1 VTRLILAS
9 QSSARRAVLNAAGLA
24 FEAMSSMVD
33 EESAKA
39 ALRAGGISPRDLADA
54 LAELKALKLSG
65 RFPADFVLGCDQT
78 LSLDDGMMFDKPESR
93 DALRDQLKALCG
105 KTHNLWSAAVL
116 AQGGIPIW
124 RHIERCKM
132 TIRPLSNAFIEEY
145 VEAEGDVLLGCV
157 GGYRIEGR
165 GVQLFN
171 RIEGSHFGILG
182 LPLLPLLD
190 ILRTR
195 GVIPS

>member
-1 VTRLILAS
+1 MTRLILAS
-9 QSSARRAVLNAAGLA
+9 QSSARRAVLNSAGVA
-24 FEAMSSMVD
+24 FEALAPMVD

-54 LAELKALKLSG
+54 LAELKALKLSR
-65 RFPADFVLGCDQT
+65 RFPADLVLGCDQT
-78 LSLDDGMMFDKPESR
+78 LALDDGMMFDKPESR
-93 DALRDQLKALCG
+93 DALRDQLKALSG

-116 AQGGIPIW
+116 AHGGTPIW

-132 TIRPLSNAFIEEY
+132 SIRPLSDAFIEEY
-145 VEAEGDVLLGCV
+145 IEAEGDVLLGCV
-157 GGYRIEGR
+157 GGYQIEGR
-165 GVQLFN
+165 GVQLFS

-195 GVIPS
+195 GVILS

>member
-1 VTRLILAS
+1 MRLILAS
-9 QSSARRAVLNAAGLA
+9 QSIARGAVLEAAGIQ
-24 FEAMSSMVD
+24 FEAMSPMVD
-33 EESAKA
+33 EEAAKE
-39 ALRAGGISPRDLADA
+39 ALRAQGVSPRDLADA
-54 LAELKALKLSG
+54 LAEFKALKLSR

-78 LSLDDGMMFDKPESR
+78 LSLDDGPMFDKPCSR
-93 DALRDQLKALCG
+93 AALNDQLRMLSG

-116 AQGGIPIW
+116 VQDGTAIW
-124 RHIERCKM
+124 RYIERCKM
-132 TIRPLSNAFIEEY
+132 TIRPLSDAYIETY
-145 VEAEGDVLLGCV
+145 IEAEGNALLGCV

-165 GVQLFN
+165 GIQLFS

-195 GVIPS
+195 GVIAS

>member
-1 VTRLILAS
+1 MTRLILAS
-9 QSSARRAVLNAAGLA
+9 QSSARRAVLNSAGVA
-24 FEAMSSMVD
+24 FEVIAPMVD

-39 ALRAGGISPRDLADA
+39 ALRADAISPRDLADA
-54 LAELKALKLSG
+54 LAELKALKLSR
-65 RFPADFVLGCDQT
+65 RFPADLVLGCDQT

-93 DALRDQLKALCG
+93 DALKDQLKALSG

-116 AQGGIPIW
+116 EQGGNAIW

-132 TIRPLSNAFIEEY
+132 TIRPLSDAFIEEY
-145 VEAEGDVLLGCV
+145 VEAEGDVLLSCV

-165 GVQLFN
+165 GVQLFS

>member
-1 VTRLILAS
+1 MRLILAS
-9 QSSARRAVLNAAGLA
+9 QSVARRSLLDGAGIA
-24 FEAMSSMVD
+24 FEVMSPMVD
-33 EESAKA
+33 EESAKQA
-39 ALRAGGISPRDLADA
+39 FRAEGISARDLADA

-65 RFPADFVLGCDQT
+65 RFPADLVLGCDQT
-78 LSLDDGMMFDKPESR
+78 LSLDEGSMFDKPESR
-93 DALRDQLKALCG
+93 DALKTQLKALSG

-116 AQGGIPIW
+116 AQGGNPVW

-132 TIRPLSNAFIEEY
+132 TMRPLSEAFIEQY
-145 VEAEGDVLLGCV
+145 IAAEGDVLLSCV
-157 GGYRIEGR
+157 GGYRLESR
-165 GVQLFN
+165 GVQLFS

-190 ILRTR
+190 ILRIR

>member
-1 VTRLILAS
+1 MTRLILAS
-9 QSSARRAVLNAAGLA
+9 QSSARRAVLSAAGVA
-24 FEAMSSMVD
+24 FEAMAPMVD
-33 EESAKA
+33 EDSAKQ
-39 ALRAGGISPRDLADA
+39 ALRADAISPRDLADA
-54 LAELKALKLSG
+54 LAELKALKLSR
-65 RFPADFVLGCDQT
+65 RFPADLVLGCDQT

-93 DALRDQLKALCG
+93 DGLRDELKALSG

-116 AQGGIPIW
+116 AQGGTPIW

-132 TIRPLSNAFIEEY
+132 TIRPLSDAFIDY
-145 VEAEGDVLLGCV
+145 YIEAEGDVLLSCV

-165 GVQLFN
+165 GVQLFS

-195 GVIPS
+195 GVIAS

>member
-24 FEAMSSMVD
+24 FEALAPMVD
-33 EESAKA
+33 EDSAKA
-39 ALRAGGISPRDLADA
+39 ALRTGGISPRDLADA
-54 LAELKALKLSG
+54 LEELKALKLSR
-65 RFPADFVLGCDQT
+65 RFSADLVLGCDQT

-93 DALRDQLKALCG
+93 DALRDQLKALSG

-116 AQGGIPIW
+116 AQGGTPIW

-132 TIRPLSNAFIEEY
+132 SIRPLSDAFIEEY

-165 GVQLFN
+165 GVQLFS

>member
-24 FEAMSSMVD
+24 FEALAPMVD
-33 EESAKA
+33 EDSAKA
-39 ALRAGGISPRDLADA
+39 ALRTGGISPRDLADA
-54 LAELKALKLSG
+54 LAELKALKLSR
-65 RFPADFVLGCDQT
+65 RFSADLVLGCDQT

-93 DALRDQLKALCG
+93 DALRDQLKALSG

-116 AQGGIPIW
+116 AQGGTPIW

-132 TIRPLSNAFIEEY
+132 SIRPLSDAFIEEY

-165 GVQLFN
+165 GVQLFS

>member
-1 VTRLILAS
+1 MTRLILAS

-24 FEAMSSMVD
+24 FETMAPMVD
-33 EESAKA
+33 EDSAKA
-39 ALRAGGISPRDLADA
+39 ALRTGGISPRNLADA
-54 LAELKALKLSG
+54 LAELKALKLSR
-65 RFPADFVLGCDQT
+65 RFPADLVLGCDQT
-78 LSLDDGMMFDKPESR
+78 LSLDDGMSFDKPESR
-93 DALRDQLKALCG
+93 DALKDQLKALSG

-116 AQGGIPIW
+116 AQGGTPIW

-132 TIRPLSNAFIEEY
+132 TIRPLSDGFIDDY
-145 VEAEGDVLLGCV
+145 IQAEGDVLLGCI
-157 GGYRIEGR
+157 GGYRAEGR

>member
-1 VTRLILAS
+1 MRLILAS
-9 QSSARRAVLNAAGLA
+9 QSVARRSLLDGAGIA
-24 FEAMSSMVD
+24 FEAMSPMVD
-33 EESAKA
+33 EESAKQA
-39 ALRAGGISPRDLADA
+39 FRAEGISARDLADA

-65 RFPADFVLGCDQT
+65 RFPADIVLGCDQT
-78 LSLDDGMMFDKPESR
+78 LSLDEGSMFDKPESR
-93 DALRDQLKALCG
+93 DALKAQLKALSG

-116 AQGGIPIW
+116 AQHGKPFW

-132 TIRPLSNAFIEEY
+132 TMRPLSEAFIEQY
-145 VEAEGDVLLGCV
+145 IAAEGDVLLGCV
-157 GGYRIEGR
+157 GGYRIESR
-165 GVQLFN
+165 GVQLFS